1 MKKNLIF
8 KCAVC
13 LFLNFLISNEF
24 VFSKNYHDSLALKLK
39 DVHDSVRI
47 RYLLEAASH
56 FQVINPDT
64 AIVLAGEAIKLAETT
79 EDTVQSLEAMVLL
92 GRAKQ
97 NRSEFYES
105 TKYFFKA
112 VKIAE
117 KWNDLNKL
125 SSYHNSIGISFYYL
139 KDYEKA
145 IFHIQK
151 AADIKLKLH
160 QIPEYATTLGNLAG
174 VLHQLGRHTEALKA
188 LKVAVA
194 RLDVNKDKILL
205 GNLYNTFGSIYQ
217 VGFNKLD
224 SAEFFYRKA
233 LKMVENE
240 PEGVYKISACTNI
253 GMICSSLNKFNEA
266 EYYLSEA
273 LLWSKKLNRD
283 IATISIY
290 ESLSNLYAKMKDYK
304 KALEYKNLQLALKD
318 SVFNADKEKVV
329 ANLEMQYQNE
339 KGKQLIQSQKLEIE
353 KTRNKGLWAVIFLIL
368 LLFLIIA
375 LIVYF
380 KFQSRLQQQLTQ
392 AKETFFSNV
401 VHEIRT
407 PISMI
412 QAPIMLLQ
420 KKSNDVETVKQLNLA
435 EKSLLRLNELLNQM
449 LLISKIDAGQLTV
462 NGSFGN
468 FMEFLDPVL
477 QQYQS
482 LAQHKNQRFIFNNN
496 LTENYFNFDS
506 DKVQKIIDN
515 LLSNAIKYT
524 GNDGEIGVEL
534 NKTGQC
540 LTITIWDN
548 GIGIDDSEKEKI
560 FDRFYRSNDSVQK
573 QIKGIGIGLALVKS
587 LVEAL
592 QGTIE
597 VQSQRGEGSTFTVK
611 IPVLAGHSNSQGTVE
626 GNNTV
631 LLVED
636 DLEIAL
642 FNKELLENEKY
653 TVWLASNGVEALHLL
668 KSQIPDIIVSDLMMP
683 VMDGWEFI
691 REVRQNMS
699 TEHIPVI
706 MLSAKA
712 SPENRLELLKAG
724 AQAYLTKPFVP
735 DELIHLVS
743 AQLMLMKQK
752 HQNFKQTIEDQIAT
766 VEEKYKGTEPY
777 TQKFFK
783 LIFENIDNS
792 EFTVEQLA
800 DLMATNRSHFQRK
813 IKALTGY
820 SPSELIK
827 TIRLE
832 KSKEYFVQKK
842 GNITEVAYMF
852 GFSSQSYFTKSF
864 TQFFGITPSQF
875 LQEHSQKI

>member
-1 MKKNLIF
+1 MTKNLIF
-8 KCAVC
+8 KCTVC
-13 LFLNFLISNEF
+13 LFLTFLISNEF

-368 LLFLIIA
+368 LMFLIIA

-777 TQKFFK
+777 TQKFFN